1 MVGGGQLT
9 ERCEGGEIRMT
20 NLLVL
25 AQARLLNAYAAIR
38 NREEGQ
44 GMAEYAVLVA
54 GVVAMVAVVV
64 LALTG
69 KITDFVNNINF

>member
-1 MVGGGQLT
+1 
-9 ERCEGGEIRMT
+9 MT

-25 AQARLLNAYAAIR
+25 AQARFLNAYASIR
-38 NREEGQ
+38 DREEGQ

-54 GVVAMVAVVV
+54 GVVAMVAIVV

-69 KITDFVNNINF
+69 KITAFVNGVNF

>member
-1 MVGGGQLT
+1 
-9 ERCEGGEIRMT
+9 MT
-20 NLLVL
+20 NLFVL
-25 AQARLLNAYAAIR
+25 AQIRALDAYTSLR
-38 NREEGQ
+38 DREEGQ

-69 KITDFVNNINF
+69 KITTFVNGISF